1 MKTNTNSKGFS
12 LVEMMIAVAI
22 FSIVA
27 GAAFELFTRHQALFT
42 KEQDIVA
49 LSLDMRNALGQVQMD
64 MSNAGTGVFPGA
76 NVPNWPVGVTVI
88 NSNPGGG
95 CYDAATQT
103 YQASCFDTMNIV
115 AANQA
120 VPPLHPETVAGG
132 CISTTTGSTY
142 SLPPAGLTAAQTAAL
157 FAANDIILMVKSDGS
172 QMTVVTLTAAPTV
185 AAGKVMFQ
193 HTTTAIDG
201 SGSDP
206 LNITNNSN
214 PRLGS
219 GYCSTD
225 WLIKLDAITY
235 AVDVAADPTNP
246 RLTRTRGGQTDLV
259 TDQVVGFKIGVSL
272 WNQVTL
278 TSSEAYDFDAAN
290 YGFDYPLIRSV
301 RLQLIGRTRPN
312 NEPSYR
318 YRNPFDQGP
327 YQIQPVSLVV
337 NPRNLSLKD

>member
-1 MKTNTNSKGFS
+1 MKMKTNRKGFS

-42 KEQDIVA
+42 KEQDVVS
-49 LSLDMRNALGQVQMD
+49 LSLDLRNALGQIQID

-76 NVPNWPVGVTVI
+76 NVPNWPVGVTII

-103 YQASCFDTMNIV
+103 YQANCFDTMNIV
-115 AANQA
+115 AANQS
-120 VPPLHPETVAGG
+120 VPPLHPETLAGG
-132 CISTTTGSTY
+132 CITTTTSTMY
-142 SLPPAGLTAAQTAAL
+142 SLPAAGLTAAQTAAL
-157 FAANDIILMVKSDGS
+157 FAANDIILLVKSDGS
-172 QMTVVTLTAAPTV
+172 QMTVVTLTGAPSV
-185 AAGKVMFQ
+185 SSGKVLFP
-193 HTTTAIDG
+193 HTTTAVDG
-201 SGSDP
+201 SGTDP
-206 LNITNNSN
+206 LNITNNAN

-219 GYCSTD
+219 GYCNND

-235 AVDVAADPTNP
+235 SVDVATDATNP
-246 RLTRTRGGQTDLV
+246 RLVRTRGGQTDLV

-278 TSSEAYDFDAAN
+278 TSSEAYDYDSSN

-301 RLQLIGRTRPN
+301 RLQVIGRTRPN
-312 NEPSYR
+312 LEPSYT